1 MAFWLIWLA
10 MLVVAVV
17 IIVFAPKCYAPAP
30 KQWWQ
35 KAPVYEVYAKSFK
48 DSDGNGVGD
57 LKGTITKSRHFR

>member
-57 LKGTITKSRHFR
+57 LKGTMKSRHFR

>member
-1 MAFWLIWLA
+1 MRISEIHGRQWFESGFMII
-10 MLVVAVV
+10 VV

-48 DSDGNGVGD
+48 DSDGDGVGD
-57 LKGTITKSRHFR
+57 IKGEG